1 MDMAG
6 YSKMDIMSMSEEEIK
21 KALEEEGRD
30 LPEHT
35 IYFMVEEL
43 KRREQFE
50 EAVLTVDDE
59 YPEDEESSEESE
71 EAEKTSEDEVAE
83 EPQAEETGEEP
94 ELTEEELEAQKKEED
109 RMLIE
114 EYQKSRKKTLRF
126 ALIGAGVAAIAVT
139 AFILYL
145 YGSGALS

>member
-1 MDMAG
+1 MAG

-21 KALEEEGRD
+21 KALEEEGGD

-50 EAVLTVDDE
+50 EAVLTVEEDSDLEESDGDVEEGLEEESDDE
-59 YPEDEESSEESE
+59 GVES
-71 EAEKTSEDEVAE
+71 
-83 EPQAEETGEEP
+83 EEP
-94 ELTEEELEAQKKEED
+94 ELTEEELEAKKKEED
-109 RMLIE
+109 RILIE

-126 ALIGAGVAAIAVT
+126 ALIGAGVAAVVVT
-139 AFILYL
+139 VFILYL